1 MPQNTNL
8 NVSPYFDDFDSS
20 KNFNRVLFK
29 PGSPIQARELTTL
42 QSILQNQVEKFGKHI
57 FKEGSMVIPGVFK
70 YDNQYTSIKI
80 ESTFFGVPVELYYDK
95 LVGVSIKGKNS
106 GITAKVVKVLS
117 SANSETNNTTLF
129 VKYEKSSDDYLSE
142 QFLDGETLTTLADI
156 NYGVTTISNGSDF
169 ATAINSNATS
179 IGSAFTITRGVFFA
193 RGVFVEVLP
202 ETLILDQYN
211 NLPSYRVG
219 FNVKEEIVT
228 AVDDNS
234 LYDNAAGFS
243 NYTAPGADRLKISL
257 SLIKKQ
263 LDDFQ
268 DESFIELQR
277 LDAGESKKI
286 IETTLYGELA
296 KEFARRT
303 YDESGDYYVTK
314 FDLEAKECLN
324 DRHSV
329 FGTFF
334 PENKT
339 DQGNVPSKDL
349 LNIRVGPGK
358 AYVKGYETK
367 TVGSNYIDVEKPR
380 TTRLVES
387 SAVPFQAG
395 NRLRLNN
402 VLSSARINL
411 SAATSDYLDLRS
423 ARLGA
428 TKSTAAGSSIGRAR
442 VYDYKLQNA
451 GYTGNSSVFEIFLF
465 DIQTDTQITINQAH
479 TIPLPA
485 VIEGRNSG
493 ARGFLRSALSSNTVL
508 QLNQVSGSFLQDE
521 QIIINGE
528 LNGRVITSVTDYDLS
543 DVKSVRSTAGGR
555 TFSADVVLETKK
567 DFTGRSFTIAGAS
580 GGTSIVTSGTP
591 GWVSSFKVGDVVA
604 YKRASQTDVTFNVV
618 SVISPTNNN
627 ITITAAPNTISG
639 ICHKALPTAAVTVS
653 DLKIVSGK
661 LRNSTSGFLYSEL
674 ANKNIESLDLTE
686 SLLQTRVENT
696 GQSTDGSGQMDLPSL
711 VGTDV
716 VYAPFD
722 EERYTVVY
730 SDGTVEDLTSDQV
743 VITGGGKGVTL
754 SGLTAS
760 QSSVVVHSTQQKSK
774 VKSKQKTLVREAK
787 KIITGSS
794 RTNSGISTGVGDGLT
809 PSTVFGKRVQDRE
822 ISLDVPDVVNI
833 VAVFEASGTG
843 DAIVPNMTLGSFNGP
858 NGNNTD
864 VIVGEIGV
872 GKSSGASAQVL
883 ARSGTTK
890 VDVLFKNTSAFVEN
904 EEVVFE
910 ESGVRAILSNVE
922 SGDPNIRSNFILD
935 TGQRAEYY
943 DYGRIVRKQGFPEPQ
958 GRLTVFFDH
967 YIINSEDS
975 GDILTANSYTKNNYD
990 SVPAFDNIRNT
1001 DVIDLRPRVA
1011 AYSGSRSPFEFDSR
1025 DFSGGGQSPVV
1036 LVTDENITFDY
1047 NHYLG
1052 RIDRLFLNR
1061 DSTFTIQQG
1070 TPAVKPVE
1078 PESISESFE
1087 LAKITYQ
1094 PYVYNAK
1101 REVTIDFR
1109 ANKRYTMKQIGDLD
1123 ERIRNIEEVT
1133 ALSLL
1138 ENKTESLV
1146 ITDPTTG
1153 LDRFKNGFVVDP
1165 FQNFLVADKTVPFLK
1180 YDINE
1185 GKLTARKHSDS
1196 VDLLIGSASVVGT
1209 NGSPDLSVDPR
1220 FATDLGSPNIKMT
1233 GDLVTLDYTEVL
1245 DREQPF
1251 ATRVENINP
1260 YMMRSWNGNLVL
1272 NPDSDIFT
1280 ERVFEVQDDGIGFSN
1295 DIIIEEEAI
1304 PNMREQNIAFT
1315 ATRLKPGTN
1324 HYNSFAGEDMI
1335 ENNIRTI
1342 PKLLEVTPIQGAFQV
1357 GETVRGISVSTQN
1370 ASQGVDLRFRLA
1382 SPNHKEGPFNN
1393 PTVTFLN
1400 NPYAANVGLS
1410 SAYSETT
1417 TVLNVDIQSL
1427 NQKSDGNFFGF
1438 ALVGMKLVG
1447 ETSGAEAE
1455 VNQLRLI
1462 TDDLGSVLGSYYI
1475 PSDRFENGTNT
1486 ALLSSLRPQDS
1497 FPGLNFSR
1505 AAADHFS
1512 EGTLITN
1519 TTLERTEPAP
1529 PVIPEPIIFNI
1540 TNVTNNITRVQN
1552 TVINNFIE
1560 EDDDPLA
1567 QTFQVEENPGIFM
1580 TSVDFFFAT
1589 KSDTIPLDVRVVN
1602 VVNGYPSRNIV
1613 KNGQVI
1619 LNPDQVN
1626 VSSDATVPTTFTF
1639 PSPIYLPRGEYA
1651 FVIVTATSEYNQW
1664 ICQVGEADISTAD
1677 NTELGKV
1684 IVTKQPS
1691 LGSLFKGQTAGT
1703 WTPSQLEDMK
1713 YVARKAKFT
1722 LNSGTA
1728 RFYNP
1733 QLDTFDSRNNLPEN
1747 PIETFSKRVTV
1758 GLGSAIADGI
1768 IDLGTEIKQDANTG
1782 ASGIVAAK
1790 LGHLGQNTSTLS
1802 ITNGGAGYED
1812 STYTVTFVN
1821 LTGTGS
1827 GAVGVVTVSG
1837 GEITQVTVVDGSTG
1851 TGYQVGDTLT
1861 ASLGTKGLGQ
1871 NLRLT
1876 VGVTTGIN
1884 SLLLTNSKGTFDTTN
1899 PIQYHDATLGYGV
1912 TVNNIIPSTVTTNTD
1927 QYDGLH
1933 FKVSHPN
1940 HGNYAANNTVKING
1954 ITGDTVP
1961 TKTTVAYGVSDT
1973 SVVSVASSIGFNFF
1987 EGAQVTA
1994 SNPGFALLGDEIIQY
2009 TSVGA
2014 NQLSGTITRGN
2025 DDTFARTYP
2034 VGTPVQKYELSGVS
2048 LRKINRQ
2055 HSLINVSTSIE
2066 DKVTLDSYHVKITGS
2081 TLFSKDKPGGGTRGK
2096 GTSNVLFD
2104 TISPAIAHSIPKG
2117 TVVNASLRTTS
2128 GTSVSGTE
2136 ASFADKGYES
2146 ISLVNNTTFPTVRMV
2161 ASKANEAEQL
2171 TALPGEKSMTLDL
2184 NLSTDNENVSPVIDA
2199 FKSSINVTT
2208 NRINSPIDNYAL
2220 SSRSN
2225 QLDDPH
2231 NQLYQTKVIMLEN
2244 PATSLKV
2251 IFGAFR
2257 PPAADIRVLYRLF
2270 RADNDSL
2277 DKVFELMPGYENL
2290 DSAGF
2295 VISEKNNTGR
2305 PDRNVVP
2312 SLEDQFLDYE
2322 FTKNGLPP
2330 FTGFQVKVVFS
2341 STNQA
2346 QAPEL
2351 LDFRAIAVA

>member
-42 QSILQNQVEKFGKHI
+42 QSILQGQIEKFGKHI

-70 YDNQYTSIKI
+70 YDNQYTSVKI

-95 LVGVSIKGKNS
+95 LIGKSIKGKTS
-106 GITAKVVKVLS
+106 GITAQVVNVLS
-117 SANSETNNTTLF
+117 SSDSVTNDTTLF
-129 VKYEKSSDDYLSE
+129 VKYVKSSDDYLSE
-142 QFLDGETLTTLADI
+142 QFLDGETFITLADI
-156 NYGVTTISNGSDF
+156 TYGVTTIESGSDF
-169 ATAINSNATS
+169 ATAINSNATA
-179 IGSAFTITRGVFFA
+179 IGSAFTNTRGVFFA
-193 RGVFVEVLP
+193 RGAFIEILP
-202 ETLILDQYN
+202 ETIILDQYSN
-211 NLPSYRVG
+211 IPSYRVG

-234 LYDNAAGFS
+234 LFDNAAGFS

-257 SLIKKQ
+257 SLTKKN

-268 DESFIELQR
+268 DENFIELQR
-277 LDAGESKKI
+277 LDSGDTKKI

-334 PENKT
+334 PEGKT
-339 DQGNVPSKDL
+339 DEGNVPSKDL

-358 AYVKGYETK
+358 AYVRGYETK
-367 TVGSNYIDVEKPR
+367 SVGSNYIDVEKPR

-402 VLSSARINL
+402 VLSSARLNL
-411 SAATSDYLDLRS
+411 SAATSDFLDLRS
-423 ARLGA
+423 ARLGSN
-428 TKSTAAGSSIGRAR
+428 KSTAAGDSIGRAR

-451 GYTGNSSVFEIFLF
+451 GYTGNASVFEVFLF
-465 DIQTDTQITINQAH
+465 DIQTDTKLTINQAH
-479 TIPLPA
+479 TIALPA

-493 ARGFLRSALSSNTVL
+493 ARGFLRAAVSSGTVITLS
-508 QLNQVSGSFLQDE
+508 QVSGKFLQDE

-528 LNGRVITSVTDYDLS
+528 LNGRVISSISDFDLS
-543 DVKSVRSTAGGR
+543 DVKSVRSDAAGR
-555 TFSADVVLETKK
+555 TFAADVVLETKK
-567 DFTGRSFTIAGAS
+567 DLTGRSFSITS
-580 GGTSIVTSGTP
+580 GGVVTSGTP
-591 GWVSSFKVGDVVA
+591 GWVSNFKIGDVIA
-604 YKRASQTDVTFNVV
+604 YKRGGQTDVTFNVV
-618 SVISPTNNN
+618 SAVSAVNNN
-627 ITITAAPNTISG
+627 VTVVAAPNTVSG
-639 ICHKALPTAAVTVS
+639 VCHKALPSSTTTVS
-653 DLKIVSGK
+653 DLKLVAGK
-661 LRNSTSGFLYSEL
+661 LRDSTSGFLYSEL
-674 ANKNIESLDLTE
+674 ANTNIESLDLTD
-686 SLLQTRVENT
+686 SLLQIRVENT
-696 GQSTDGSGQMDLPSL
+696 GQSTNGSGQLDLPSL
-711 VGTDV
+711 TGTDL

-722 EERYTVVY
+722 EERYTIVY
-730 SDGTVEDLTSDQV
+730 SNGVVEDLTSDQV
-743 VITGGGKGVTL
+743 VITGGGKGVTI
-754 SGLTAS
+754 SGLTVS

-774 VKSKQKTLVREAK
+774 VKSKQKTLIREAK
-787 KIITGSS
+787 KIISGSS

-809 PSTVFGKRVQDRE
+809 PSSIFGKRVQDRE
-822 ISLDVPDVVNI
+822 ISLDVPDVVKL
-833 VAVFEASGTG
+833 VAVFESSGIG
-843 DAIVPNMTLGSFNGP
+843 DASIPDMTLGSYNGP

-864 VIVGEIGV
+864 IIVGEIGV
-872 GKSSGASAQVL
+872 GKSSGAAAQVL
-883 ARSGTTK
+883 SRSGTTK
-890 VDVLFKNTSAFVEN
+890 VNVLFKNASAFVEN
-904 EEVVFE
+904 EEVFFE
-910 ESGVRAILSNVE
+910 ESGVRAVLSNVN

-935 TGQRAEYY
+935 TGQRAEFY

-967 YIINSEDS
+967 YVINSEDS
-975 GDILTANSYTKNNYD
+975 GDIITANSYTKNNYD
-990 SVPAFDNIRNT
+990 GVPAFDNIRNT

-1011 AYSGSRSPFEFDSR
+1011 PYTGSRSPFEFDSR
-1025 DFSGGGQSPVV
+1025 DFSGGGQSPSI
-1036 LVTDENITFDY
+1036 LVSDENITFDY

-1061 DSTFTIQQG
+1061 DSTFTIQKG

-1078 PESISESFE
+1078 PEVISESFE
-1087 LAKITYQ
+1087 LARITYQ
-1094 PYVYNAK
+1094 PYVYDAK
-1101 REVTIDFR
+1101 REVKIDFR

-1123 ERIRNIEEVT
+1123 TRIRTIEEVT

-1180 YDINE
+1180 YDIDE
-1185 GKLTARKHSDS
+1185 GKLTPRKHTDS

-1220 FATDLGSPNIKMT
+1220 FATDLGSPNIKLS
-1233 GDLVTLDYTEVL
+1233 GDIITLDYEEVI
-1245 DREQPF
+1245 DRTQPF
-1251 ATRVENINP
+1251 ATRVENVNP
-1260 YMMRSWNGNLVL
+1260 YMNRSGSGNLTL
-1272 NPDSDIFT
+1272 NPESDVFT
-1280 ERVFEVQDDGIGFSN
+1280 ERVFQVQDDGIGFSN

-1304 PNMREQNIAFT
+1304 PTMREQNIAFT

-1357 GETVRGISVSTQN
+1357 GETVRGLSVSTQN
-1370 ASQGVDLRFRLA
+1370 QSQGIDLRFRLA
-1382 SPNHKEGPFNN
+1382 APNHKDGPFNN
-1393 PTVTFLN
+1393 PTLVFSN
-1400 NPYAANVGLS
+1400 NPYVANVGLS

-1438 ALVGMKLVG
+1438 ALVGMRLVG

-1455 VNQLRLI
+1455 INQIRLI
-1462 TDDLGSVLGSYYI
+1462 TDDFGSVLGAYYI
-1475 PSDRFENGTNT
+1475 PPDRFENGTNT
-1486 ALLSSLRPQDS
+1486 ALLASLRPQDAY
-1497 FPGLNFSR
+1497 PGLNFSR

-1512 EGTLITN
+1512 EGTLVTE

-1529 PVIPEPIIFNI
+1529 PVIPEPVIINI
-1540 TNVTNNITRVQN
+1540 TNVTNNITVEE
-1552 TVINNFIE
+1552 TVIVNNSPPPE
-1560 EDDDPLA
+1560 LDDDPLA
-1567 QTFQVEENPGIFM
+1567 QTFFVEENPGIFM

-1589 KSDTIPLDVRVVN
+1589 KSETVPIELRVAN
-1602 VVNGYPSRNIV
+1602 VVNGYPSRNVV
-1613 KNGQVI
+1613 KNSGVV
-1619 LNPDQVN
+1619 LNPDQVS
-1626 VSSDATVPTTFTF
+1626 VSDDATVPTTFTF
-1639 PSPIYLPRGEYA
+1639 RSPIYLPAGEYA
-1651 FVIVTATSEYNQW
+1651 FIVVTSTREYNQW
-1664 ICQVGEADISTAD
+1664 ICQIGEADISTAD

-1691 LGSLFKGQTAGT
+1691 LGSLFKGQTSGT

-1713 YVARKAKFT
+1713 YTARKAKFT

-1733 QLDTFDSRNNLPEN
+1733 QLDTFDSRNDLPEN

-1758 GLGSAIADGI
+1758 GLSSAIGEGI
-1768 IDLGTEIKQDANTG
+1768 IDLGTEILQNDNSG
-1782 ASGIVAAK
+1782 ASGIVQAK
-1790 LGHLGQNTSTLS
+1790 LGHLGQTANTLV
-1802 ITNGGAGYED
+1802 ITNGGANYED
-1812 STYTVTFVN
+1812 ATYSSVSFVN
-1821 LTGTGS
+1821 LTGSGS
-1827 GAVGVVTVSG
+1827 GAVGVVTVSSG
-1837 GEITQVTVVDGSTG
+1837 AITQATVIGDNTG

-1871 NLRLT
+1871 NLLLT
-1876 VGVTTGIN
+1876 VGVTTGVN

-1927 QYDGLH
+1927 QFDGLH
-1933 FKVSHPN
+1933 FKVTHPN
-1940 HGNYAANNTVKING
+1940 HGNYSDNNTVSLKG

-1961 TKTTVAYGVSDT
+1961 TKTTVAYGNSET
-1973 SVVSVASSIGFNFF
+1973 SVVSVASSTGFNFF
-1987 EGAQVTA
+1987 EGEQVTS
-1994 SNPGFALLGDEIIQY
+1994 SNPGFALLGDEVIQY
-2009 TSVGA
+2009 TSVGT
-2014 NQLSGTITRGN
+2014 NQLSGTITRGIDN
-2025 DDTFARTYP
+2025 TFARSYP
-2034 VGTPVQKYELSGVS
+2034 IGTPVQKYELSGVS
-2048 LRKINRQ
+2048 LRKINTE
-2055 HSLINVSTSIE
+2055 HSLINASTTIDE
-2066 DKVTLDSYHVKITGS
+2066 KVTADTYHVKITGS
-2081 TLFSKDKPGGGTRGK
+2081 KLFSKDKPGGGTRGK
-2096 GTSNVLFD
+2096 GSSNIVFD
-2104 TISPAIAHSIPKG
+2104 SATPVVSHSIPKG
-2117 TVVNASLRTTS
+2117 TSIEASLRTTS
-2128 GTSVSGTE
+2128 GTSISGGE
-2136 ASFADKGYES
+2136 VSFADRGYED
-2146 ISLVNNTTFPTVRMV
+2146 ISLVNKTEFPSVRMV
-2161 ASKANEAEQL
+2161 ASKVNESAQL
-2171 TALPGEKSMTLDL
+2171 NALPGEKSMTLDL

-2199 FKSSINVTT
+2199 FKSSINVSTH
-2208 NRINSPIDNYAL
+2208 RINSPVDNYAQ
-2220 SSRSN
+2220 SSKAN

-2231 NQLYQTKVIMLEN
+2231 DNLYQTKVIMLEN

-2251 IFGAFR
+2251 LFAAFR

-2270 RADNDSL
+2270 RADTDSL
-2277 DKVFELMPGYENL
+2277 DKVFELMPGFENL
-2290 DSAGF
+2290 DSSGF
-2295 VISEKNNTGR
+2295 VISEKNNSGR

-2312 SLEDQFLDYE
+2312 SLEDQFLEYE
-2322 FTKNGLPP
+2322 FTKNNLPP
-2330 FTGFQVKVVFS
+2330 FTGFQVKVCLS

-2346 QAPEL
+2346 QVPQL